1 MAMPA
6 SVMWKELTAAELRA
20 KAAADAIVILPV
32 ASMEQHG
39 PHLPVGVDTIL
50 TEGVCRA
57 GAEQAA
63 GDVEVVVAPTVW
75 CGMAEHH
82 MAFGGTFTFD
92 IPTYR
97 AVLLA
102 FLKSIERHGFSRVL
116 IVNGH
121 GGNTAA
127 LNAFLPDFARET
139 RLRVF
144 AAGYFDLPRNDI
156 ASLLE
161 DQKGV
166 QHACEVE
173 TSLMMVIAPDL
184 VRHERIPEA
193 FGDPGNEWRTVPAR
207 FRSFKEIT
215 ASGVNGDARRASRVK
230 GEKLLETLA
239 GGLADL
245 LRSGKLSA
253 PTTATER

>member
-1 MAMPA
+1 MTK
-6 SVMWKELTAAELRA
+6 SVMWKELSAEDLRA
-20 KAAADAIVILPV
+20 KAAAGAIVILPV

-50 TEGVCRA
+50 CEGVCKA
-57 GAEQAA
+57 GAEAVAA
-63 GDVEVVVAPTVW
+63 DVAVVVAPTLW

-102 FLKSIERHGFSRVL
+102 FLRSLERHGFKRVL

-121 GGNTAA
+121 GGNIAA

-139 RLRVF
+139 ALTVR
-144 AAGYFDLPRNDI
+144 AATYFELAASDLAPV
-156 ASLLE
+156 LE

-173 TSLMMVIAPDL
+173 TSLMLVIAPDL
-184 VRHERIPEA
+184 VKHDRIPEA
-193 FGDPGNEWRTVPAR
+193 FGGRVGANAVDSWHAKPSR
-207 FRSFKEIT
+207 FRSFKDLT
-215 ASGVNGDARRASRVK
+215 ASGVNGDARRASREK
-230 GEKLLETLA
+230 GEKVLAICVEGLA
-239 GGLADL
+239 GF
-245 LRSGKLSA
+245 LRDDMLWS
-253 PTTATER
+253 